1 MFQTEIVRREKKGKH
16 LSGPC
21 GFSISWLVKLG
32 LARVRRRKG
41 KEPRVL
47 LESENILFL

>member
-21 GFSISWLVKLG
+21 GFSISWEI
-32 LARVRRRKG
+32 VR
-41 KEPRVL
+41 
-47 LESENILFL
+47 NIDY